1 MSRNQ
6 RCGDRQAG
14 HPPRGLLAW
23 LMWLTCLAAAWLT
36 PALAQADASTPDAI
50 SARAWLSDPSGQLGP
65 DQVRLMAW
73 TPYTGRLRQ
82 GFTRATTWVRLTI
95 DPGQAGQPG
104 DGSGRKT
111 RLVLRIQP
119 GQLDEIA
126 LFDPRLPGQPPQ
138 LTGDRHDWRL
148 GEYRSF
154 NHNLVMDA
162 PSAPTEV
169 LLRLRTTSHH
179 GLDIEALSWDLAQQR
194 DGSQQLGLGA
204 YSAFMLMMLAWSG
217 WSWSAARERVVG
229 AFFVQ
234 QAVSTLFVLSWLGIF
249 RVYLS
254 DALPAPLLDA
264 ITSWMFPLA
273 QTATVWL
280 HWHFL
285 REFNP
290 PRLGLRCLPALM
302 ALLPVEWLLLLVG
315 QTRAALQLNVVV
327 TSLTPLLLLVLA
339 WRTAPPAPQETR
351 LLSRRQLLTVY
362 GLMLLTLGSTTLP
375 ALGWLPSPPWG
386 ASGLPLYAFVS
397 ALMIAGALQAR
408 AKNRA
413 DAHRQALAA
422 LTRSQRDTARERA
435 RREEQEQFLA
445 MLTHELTTPLAVASL
460 ALGGLSESST
470 MRARA
475 YLAVDSMRGI
485 IENCALA
492 GQLDA
497 PGQAPQHVAVD
508 VAALLHELRAQ
519 LHDKHPAGARIDL
532 RLADPLPPCPTDRQL
547 LAVILGNL
555 LDNAL
560 KYGAGGVTVAAQAQ
574 PRGPQAGL
582 QLRVRNAAG
591 AMGRPDPAH
600 VFEKYH
606 RGRGAMRQAGSGL
619 GLYLSAL
626 TAKRLGGELVY
637 RADEATVVCF
647 ELWLPA

>member
-6 RCGDRQAG
+6 RCRDRQVG

-23 LMWLTCLAAAWLT
+23 LIWLTCLTAAWLT

-65 DQVRLMAW
+65 DQVRQMAW
-73 TPYTGRLRQ
+73 TPYTGRLRR
-82 GFTRATTWVRLTI
+82 GYTSATTWVRLTI
-95 DPGQAGQPG
+95 DPPNEAGRPG
-104 DGSGRKT
+104 DGGGHPAK
-111 RLVLRIQP
+111 LVLRIQP
-119 GQLDEIA
+119 GHLDEIA
-126 LFDPRLPGQPPQ
+126 LFDPRFPGQPAQ

-154 NHNLVMDA
+154 NHNLVVDVPTA
-162 PSAPTEV
+162 ATEV

-179 GLDIEALSWDLAQQR
+179 ALDVEALPWDVARQR
-194 DGSQQLGLGA
+194 DGDQQLGLGA
-204 YSAFMLMMLAWSG
+204 YCAFMLTMLAWSA
-217 WSWSAARERVVG
+217 WSQWSVRERVIG

-234 QAVSTLFVLSWLGIF
+234 QAVSTLCILFWLGVI

-254 DALPAPLLDA
+254 DALPALLLDT
-264 ITSWMFPLA
+264 ITCWLFSLT
-273 QTATVWL
+273 QTATAWF

-290 PRLGLRCLPALM
+290 PRLGMRCLQALI
-302 ALLPVEWLLLLVG
+302 ALLPVECVLLLTG
-315 QTRAALQLNVVV
+315 QTRAALQLNVLVV
-327 TSLTPLLLLVLA
+327 SLTPLLLLVMV
-339 WRTAPPAPQETR
+339 WRIAPPGPQETR
-351 LLSRRQLLTVY
+351 LLSRRQLLMVY
-362 GLMLLTLGSTTLP
+362 GLMLLTLGSATLP
-375 ALGWLPSPPWG
+375 ALGWLPSLPWG
-386 ASGLPLYAFVS
+386 TSGLPFYAFVS
-397 ALMIAGALQAR
+397 ALLMAIVLQAR
-408 AKNRA
+408 SKNRA
-413 DAHRQALAA
+413 DAHRRALAA
-422 LTRSQRDTARERA
+422 LTLSQLDTSRERA

-475 YLAVDSMRGI
+475 YLAIDSMRGI

-492 GQLDA
+492 GRLDG
-497 PGQAPQHVAVD
+497 PGQVPQCAAVD
-508 VAALLHELRAQ
+508 VAALLDELCAQ
-519 LHDKHPAGARIDL
+519 LQDKYPTREHIAL
-532 RLADPLPPCPTDRQL
+532 RLPDPLQPCQTDRPL

-560 KYGAGGVTVAAQAQ
+560 KYGEGSVTVAAQAK

-582 QLRVRNAAG
+582 QLSVRNAAG

-600 VFEKYH
+600 LFEKYH
-606 RGRGAMRQAGSGL
+606 RGRSAMRQAGSGL

-637 RADEATVVCF
+637 LSEATEVCF